1 MSDMSIN
8 KVLVLG
14 LRGQL
19 STSPNVS
26 LITSPFLSGG
36 DGGAHARVSADS
48 AESLTAQNGPIP
60 TPHLSQHRANPSHY
74 PRPDS
79 VLLDGIS
86 RVVLGCLQSLHSLPA
101 PPKGCLPFN
110 PGENQSA
117 LDRHLMDQVER

>member
-1 MSDMSIN
+1 MSIN

-101 PPKGCLPFN
+101 PPKGLPSIQ
-110 PGENQSA
+110 PG
-117 LDRHLMDQVER
+117 